1 MSFIICHVILRPNV
15 DVFRSVSAVGTSP
28 WTTSRSCFLYA
39 KPSRT
44 CSPRLTQGSRT
55 WPFWVTSRP
64 ASGANAGRI
73 CWNWWITSASRLSP
87 RNCRRNQ
94 MVCFGTIVKKT
105 VSQSSAAAQHINN
118 VFCFFYCVC
127 AASSL
132 QEQWEALAAKLSQ
145 TQQQI
150 RVCETAMVFA
160 FVEVMHV
167 IKQFHRH
174 RNLYHKELSTL

>member
-1 MSFIICHVILRPNV
+1 MSFIICHVILRPNA

-94 MVCFGTIVKKT
+94 MVCFRTIVKKT
-105 VSQSSAAAQHINN
+105 VSQSSAAAECINN
-118 VFCFFYCVC
+118 VFCFFLLCLCSFVAPRAVGGAGCETESDAAADPSLWDGHGFCVC
-127 AASSL
+127 WGNA
-132 QEQWEALAAKLSQ
+132 
-145 TQQQI
+145 
-150 RVCETAMVFA
+150 C
-160 FVEVMHV
+160 H
-167 IKQFHRH
+167 
-174 RNLYHKELSTL
+174 